1 MCGVDSE
8 IKQARSAL
16 LEDHRPP
23 QETALGRQTLFGEM
37 CFTRVMS
44 PGRGLGNLAAV
55 SRKPR
60 RESSDVGR
68 AQESPDLGSS
78 PSFPV
83 YQGKKLKLSKVKG
96 QMQEEVHLQSPA
108 LIHEDICVPFGC
120 S

>member
-1 MCGVDSE
+1 
-8 IKQARSAL
+8 
-16 LEDHRPP
+16 
-23 QETALGRQTLFGEM
+23 
-37 CFTRVMS
+37 MS

-83 YQGKKLKLSKVKG
+83 YQVSDLG
-96 QMQEEVHLQSPA
+96 QVTEANCFISEIG
-108 LIHEDICVPFGC
+108 LIMRLP